1 MSIFLGGK
9 KRRTFKKKGGCGT
22 PPLSPAPYEGVGTL
36 ASPSQDANYAGR
48 PTFSTTQVGGDIG
61 YGYADGKDAGVYG
74 GSYFP
79 VTRACMSGMDPSRG
93 GNNFMSGGRRR
104 RSRSKRSSGKRS
116 SGKRSKKSGGKRT
129 RSKKSG
135 GRKSKRTRSKRRGG
149 KKWSQ
154 KGCSKMKGGF
164 FFV

>member
-1 MSIFLGGK
+1 MSLFVGGK
-9 KRRTFKKKGGCGT
+9 KRRTFKKKGGCGIA
-22 PPLSPAPYEGVGTL
+22 PLSPAPYEGVGTL

-79 VTRACMSGMDPSRG
+79 VTRACMSGMDPNRG

-104 RSRSKRSSGKRS
+104 RRGGSRKSKCGGRK
-116 SGKRSKKSGGKRT
+116 SKCGGRT
-129 RSKKSG
+129 KKSG
-135 GRKSKRTRSKRRGG
+135 GRKSKRSRTKKSGG
-149 KKWSQ
+149 RKSKKWSQ
-154 KGCSKMKGGF
+154 KGCSKMKGGLLF
-164 FFV
+164 A

>member
-1 MSIFLGGK
+1 MSLFLGGK

-93 GNNFMSGGRRR
+93 GNNFMSGGSRRK
-104 RSRSKRSSGKRS
+104 RSRS
-116 SGKRSKKSGGKRT
+116 SKKSGGKR
-129 RSKKSG
+129 RSKRSSKKSG
-135 GRKSKRTRSKRRGG
+135 GKKSKSKKSGGKRSRTKRSRS

>member
-1 MSIFLGGK
+1 MALFLGGK

-22 PPLSPAPYEGVGTL
+22 PPLSPAPYNGVGTL

-79 VTRACMSGMDPSRG
+79 VTRACMSGMDPNRG
-93 GNNFMSGGRRR
+93 GNNFMSGGKRRR
-104 RSRSKRSSGKRS
+104 HGRTKRSRSKRSRT
-116 SGKRSKKSGGKRT
+116 KKSGGSRTKKCGGKR
-129 RSKKSG
+129 S
-135 GRKSKRTRSKRRGG
+135 

-164 FFV
+164 IFV